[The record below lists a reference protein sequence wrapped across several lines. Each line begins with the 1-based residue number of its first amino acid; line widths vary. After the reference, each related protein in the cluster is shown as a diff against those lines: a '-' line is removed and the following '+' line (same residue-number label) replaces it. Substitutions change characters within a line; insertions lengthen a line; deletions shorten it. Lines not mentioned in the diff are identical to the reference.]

1 MSPRPPIKPIHTLLV
16 ANRGEIA
23 VRVIDAAHELGL
35 RTVAVYAEPD
45 RTAPHVHRAD
55 VAVPLVGS
63 TAAETYLD
71 QAQLLDA
78 ALAQGADAVHPG
90 YGFLSEHAGF
100 AAAVVEAGLTW
111 IGPHPE
117 AIATMGDK
125 LAAKRIAAQVGVPT
139 LPSAELVGGAGF
151 EWRAQ
156 AAAVGYPLLV
166 KASAGG
172 GGRGMRLVADEGELE
187 DAVRASRREAL
198 ASFGNGTVFAE
209 RWLPAPRHIEV
220 QIVAD
225 QHGHTIH
232 LGERECSIQRR
243 HQKLLEEAPSTAVDD
258 TLREQLGAAAI
269 ELAQAIR
276 YDNVGT
282 VEFLLDAERREF
294 YFLEMN
300 TRIQVEHRVTEEVTG
315 GDLVWWQIQ
324 CARGEPLEWT
334 QDDLDI
340 DSHAIEVRLYA
351 EDPALDWMPSTGRVT
366 HFSASDEMAE
376 YILVDSGISLLDD
389 GPVDFEVTTHFDPLL
404 AKLTARGY
412 DRPTT
417 IGRLVRYLT
426 ELELHG
432 ITTNRDYLLAVLQH
446 PDFVEGRTTTLFV
459 ADHPTLLEAGPDP
472 ETVAQHAL
480 AAGLAADAGRQSEQP
495 WAFSPIGWRNV
506 GEAHRRTTFR
516 HRDRTFVL
524 THATTTDGRVEASV
538 DGLRL
543 SGRIIDRVVDHR
555 PDRTQDHVL
564 LELDGATRCFWV
576 NHVEDTWYVNS
587 TLGQTDLV
595 ELPRFA
601 ERDTATLAG
610 GPTAPV
616 PGRVVAVEVAP
627 GDRVAA
633 GQVLVVLEAMKVEHQ
648 VRAAGA
654 ASVVDVLVA
663 PGDTVEAHQLLI
675 RLEDAP

>member
-1 MSPRPPIKPIHTLLV
+1 MKAIHTLLV

-23 VRVIDAAHELGL
+23 VRIIEAAHELGL

-55 VAVPLVGS
+55 VAVPLTGS
-63 TAAETYLD
+63 TATETYLD
-71 QAQLLDA
+71 QTQLLEA

-111 IGPHPE
+111 VGPHPE
-117 AIATMGDK
+117 AIRTMGDK

-139 LPSAELVGGAGF
+139 LPSAELAGDAEF

-156 AAAVGYPLLV
+156 ASMVGYPLLV
-166 KASAGG
+166 KAAAGG

-187 DAVRASRREAL
+187 DAVRSARREAL
-198 ASFGNGTVFAE
+198 ASFGDGTVFAE

-225 QHGHTIH
+225 QHGHVIH

-243 HQKLLEEAPSTAVDD
+243 HQKLVEEAPSTVVDD
-258 TLREQLGAAAI
+258 VLREQLGAAAV
-269 ELAQAIR
+269 ELAEAIR

-324 CARGEPLEWT
+324 SARGEPLEWT
-334 QDDLDI
+334 QDDLEI
-340 DSHAIEVRLYA
+340 DRHAIEVRLYA
-351 EDPALDWMPSTGRVT
+351 EDPARDWLPSTGRIT
-366 HFSASDEMAE
+366 HFSASGSDDDV
-376 YILVDSGISLLDD
+376 YVVVDSSIGLLDD

-404 AKLTARGY
+404 AKFTARGY
-412 DRPTT
+412 DRPTA

-426 ELELHG
+426 GLELHG
-432 ITTNRDYLLAVLQH
+432 VTTNRDYLLAVLQH

-459 ADHPTLLEAGPDP
+459 ADHPALLEAGPDP
-472 ETVAQHAL
+472 ETIAQHAL
-480 AAGLAADAGRQSEQP
+480 AAGLAADAAATIGHP
-495 WAFSPIGWRNV
+495 WAFAPIGWRNV
-506 GEAHRRTTFR
+506 GVAPRRTRFR
-516 HRDRTFVL
+516 HRDQTFEVTRTVSSEGRIE
-524 THATTTDGRVEASV
+524 ATVE
-538 DGLRL
+538 GLPL
-543 SGRIIDRVVDHR
+543 SGQLIERVVD
-555 PDRTQDHVL
+555 DRTDRRQDHVL
-564 LELDGATRCFWV
+564 LEIDGTTRCYWV
-576 NHVEDTWYVNS
+576 SHVGDTWYVNS
-587 TLGQTDLV
+587 TSGQTDLV

-601 ERDTATLAG
+601 EPTAAALAG

-616 PGRVVAVEVAP
+616 PGRVVSVEVSP
-627 GDRVAA
+627 GATVGP
-633 GQVLVVLEAMKVEHQ
+633 GQVLVVLEAMKVEHH
-648 VRAAGA
+648 VRSLVTAT
-654 ASVVDVLVA
+654 VVDVLVA